1 MNSIYYVQLKEQELC
16 FFQLSHQNK
25 DKRFSF
31 DGARCSHQVVQ
42 QERFVYISGSPST
55 LLSREGQPLT
65 LKSLLLWPYNYNL
78 LSKLWE
84 EYKFALD
91 FAIVY
96 TVKDEPK

>member
-1 MNSIYYVQLKEQELC
+1 MLDECHILSQSYA

-42 QERFVYISGSPST
+42 QERFVYTSGSPST

-65 LKSLLLWPYNYNL
+65 LKSLLWPYNYNL

>member
-1 MNSIYYVQLKEQELC
+1 MLDECHILC
-16 FFQLSHQNK
+16 KSKSYAFFQLSHQNK

-42 QERFVYISGSPST
+42 ERFVYTSGSPST

>member
-1 MNSIYYVQLKEQELC
+1 MSYVRARAMF

-42 QERFVYISGSPST
+42 QERFVYTSGSPST